1 MKVRIILLV
10 ALFFAADLSVQGT
23 YAATITVQ
31 DTGDGAANAAN
42 CPGAGCRL
50 RDALAAASSGDT
62 IDFSVTT
69 SATITLTSNRLLI
82 VKNLT
87 INGPGANQLT
97 VSGNNADIV
106 FHVFGAYTVKISGL
120 TITKGNSF
128 AFGGGIFNQNGTLTV
143 NNCTVSA
150 NSAYF
155 GGGIQNYGEVPLLFP
170 PLPATLTVTNST
182 FSGNVGIFG
191 GGAIRNTGQ
200 SLNGSATATISNCT
214 FSSNSALGGVNPFGL
229 VSEGGGAIENIGTDG
244 YATLT
249 VSNST
254 LSANS
259 ANRGGGIYNN
269 HATLTVSK
277 STLSANAAGDNSEVV
292 QTNGRGGGIYND
304 HATLTVSKSTLRG
317 NSVSTHH
324 GVGEGGGIYNDG
336 SSGSAALTVSKSI
349 LRGNSAGDSSDPLGG
364 NGAGGGI
371 FNDGSSNGNATV
383 MLNNS
388 TLSDNSIGTIFGFGI
403 GSGGGIY
410 NSGGGGSATLM
421 VSNSILSGNFSD
433 QYGGGIFNDGSPNG
447 NATVTISNSMINGNS
462 TVFYGGGIFSDG
474 FQGRAA
480 VTINNST
487 ISGNSAVNPGSGGGG
502 ILNEGANGYA
512 MLTITDSTISG
523 NSATTD
529 GGGGIYNDGSS
540 SGSATLTI
548 NNSTLSGNS
557 VETGGFGGGI
567 FNYGVSGIAT
577 LSLEDTIL
585 NAGGSGANIA
595 NSSGTVT
602 SLGYNLSS
610 DDASTYLNQTG
621 DQNSTNPMLAP
632 LADNGGP
639 TFTHALLPGSPAINA
654 GDPNFTPPPL
664 FDQRGPGFSRVVNGR
679 IDIGAFE
686 VQVRRKH

>member
-1 MKVRIILLV
+1 
-10 ALFFAADLSVQGT
+10 
-23 YAATITVQ
+23 
-31 DTGDGAANAAN
+31 
-42 CPGAGCRL
+42 
-50 RDALAAASSGDT
+50 
-62 IDFSVTT
+62 
-69 SATITLTSNRLLI
+69 
-82 VKNLT
+82 
-87 INGPGANQLT
+87 
-97 VSGNNADIV
+97 
-106 FHVFGAYTVKISGL
+106 
-120 TITKGNSF
+120 
-128 AFGGGIFNQNGTLTV
+128 
-143 NNCTVSA
+143 
-150 NSAYF
+150 
-155 GGGIQNYGEVPLLFP
+155 
-170 PLPATLTVTNST
+170 
-182 FSGNVGIFG
+182 
-191 GGAIRNTGQ
+191 
-200 SLNGSATATISNCT
+200 
-214 FSSNSALGGVNPFGL
+214 
-229 VSEGGGAIENIGTDG
+229 
-244 YATLT
+244 
-249 VSNST
+249 
-254 LSANS
+254 
-259 ANRGGGIYNN
+259 
-269 HATLTVSK
+269 
-277 STLSANAAGDNSEVV
+277 
-292 QTNGRGGGIYND
+292 
-304 HATLTVSKSTLRG
+304 
-317 NSVSTHH
+317 
-324 GVGEGGGIYNDG
+324 
-336 SSGSAALTVSKSI
+336 
-349 LRGNSAGDSSDPLGG
+349 
-364 NGAGGGI
+364 
-371 FNDGSSNGNATV
+371 
-383 MLNNS
+383 
-388 TLSDNSIGTIFGFGI
+388 
-403 GSGGGIY
+403 
-410 NSGGGGSATLM
+410 
-421 VSNSILSGNFSD
+421 
-433 QYGGGIFNDGSPNG
+433 
-447 NATVTISNSMINGNS
+447 
-462 TVFYGGGIFSDG
+462 
-474 FQGRAA
+474 